1 MQPDWPVSI
10 TWRLQHKTEML
21 KPRYG
26 LAVVLAAVITGG
38 LLFTMQ
44 ALIAS
49 GQSALTDDREVHFLD
64 FVRTQRQEM
73 VERKQQKPE
82 KPPPPKEPPP
92 DMPQPQQDAV
102 DPNVQT
108 IGVAPVSVSADMS
121 IGGFGL
127 AISDGDY
134 LPIVKVAPAYPRRA
148 LQLGLEGHVIVEF
161 TVTKT
166 GSVRDPFIVESTSS
180 LFENAALK
188 AVLRFKYKPR
198 IVDGEPI
205 DVAGVRNQIT
215 FVLEDS

>member
-1 MQPDWPVSI
+1 M
-10 TWRLQHKTEML
+10 
-21 KPRYG
+21 
-26 LAVVLAAVITGG
+26 AVVLAAVVTGG

-49 GQSALTDDREVHFLD
+49 GESALTDDREVHFLD

-134 LPIVKVAPAYPRRA
+134 LPIIKVAPIYPRRA
-148 LQLGLEGHVIVEF
+148 LSRGLEGYVIVEF

-205 DVAGVRNQIT
+205 EVAGVQNKIS
-215 FVLEDS
+215 FEIEES